1 MRHTLIAMGL
11 GAASVGLA
19 IQLLPDDAPLAATQ
33 VAILTAAGFGILAVL
48 VHALKGVR
56 E

>member
-19 IQLLPDDAPLAATQ
+19 IQLLPDDALAATQ
-33 VAILTAAGFGILAVL
+33 VAILAAAGFGILAVL
-48 VHALKGVR
+48 VHAVKGVR